1 MKQRKIARANKNKL
15 PVGLPCRKMTF
26 IPVLIR
32 TETRAERGRSRRVQL
47 ERVDHHLCVRAA
59 VPCRALHLD
68 ACQAHVLSQ
77 VVLVELGL
85 GRGQAQVEAVL
96 DLLHVLLQEHHVVHV
111 LFTGHVD
118 PQVARHVGLVVAH
131 LETQRASR

>member
-1 MKQRKIARANKNKL
+1 MPRRET
-15 PVGLPCRKMTF
+15 TF
-26 IPVLIR
+26 ILIR
-32 TETRAERGRSRRVQL
+32 TETGAERGRSRRVQL

-59 VPCRALHLD
+59 VPRRALHLD
-68 ACQAHVLSQ
+68 ARQAHVLSQ